1 VRGRCGCAGA
11 AASITRCSRGWRT
24 TPIQKFARSRP
35 ALAYNDGVRIAL
47 VVLAASCYGPSPPGG
62 APCAANG
69 QCPTPLVCS
78 PATHTCERTAID
90 AAVAAND
97 VVVDFQVLPDAPLD
111 AAICGTH
118 DEDGDGI
125 PDGCDN
131 CPVDRNALQKDSDG
145 DGVGDACDP
154 HPGMKDRIAYFNSF
168 ESNDLTGWTV
178 QNATISNDQLHLVVA
193 GGNNGFAYAPF
204 TTSGGVL
211 DEFVTVAA
219 LHSALYHTIEA
230 VAQHTAGGTNGYRCA
245 IADASAAGTLRA
257 QIQSF
262 MIPYDVASGA
272 QTGTLAVGTST
283 TLYFHY
289 GPSLECGTN
298 TPAEDITA
306 PNSDNETAPVGM
318 YAQYA
323 DADYDYIIVYE
334 LVP

>member
-1 VRGRCGCAGA
+1 MAV
-11 AASITRCSRGWRT
+11 
-24 TPIQKFARSRP
+24 
-35 ALAYNDGVRIAL
+35 
-47 VVLAASCYGPSPPGG
+47 VVLAASCYRPSPRAG

-78 PATHTCERTAID
+78 PASHTCERTAID

-97 VVVDFQVLPDAPLD
+97 IRIDLQSLTDAPPDARM
-111 AAICGTH
+111 CGTH

-131 CPVDRNALQKDSDG
+131 CPVDKNAGQLDTDG

-154 HPGMKDRIAYFNSF
+154 HPGLKDRIAYFNPF
-168 ESNDLTGWTV
+168 FSNDLTGWAT
-178 QNATISNDQLHLVVA
+178 QGATISNDQLHLA
-193 GGNNGFAYAPF
+193 GSSSGAYAYTPF

-211 DEFVTVAA
+211 DEYVTVAA
-219 LHSALYHTIEA
+219 LQGAVPYHTIEA
-230 VAQHTAGGTNGYRCA
+230 AAQHTAGGTNGYRCA
-245 IADASAAGTLRA
+245 IADANAANTLRA

-262 MIPYDVASGA
+262 APPYDVTIGA
-272 QTGTLAVGTST
+272 QSGTLAVGTHT

-298 TPAEDITA
+298 MPSEDITA
-306 PNSDNETAPVGM
+306 PNSDTETAPVGM
-318 YAQYA
+318 LTQYA